1 MNVKGEH
8 TFPAPRATTF
18 ALLTDPEVLKAVLP
32 GCEEFT
38 EVGEGAYR
46 VVLTVNLIAF
56 AAKVT
61 GDVEFSDLTPPE
73 SYRVRVTGSGSL
85 GSLDI
90 GLLMRLTEAAGR
102 TVLAYDVGIEA
113 TGALGAM
120 GPVILQ
126 PAASMI
132 LGQVMGALEKEIE
145 KRAPAG

>member
-1 MNVKGEH
+1 MNVRGEH
-8 TFPAPRATTF
+8 TFPATRATTF
-18 ALLTDPEVLKAVLP
+18 ALLTDPEVLRSVLP

-38 EVGEGAYR
+38 EVGEGGYR

-61 GDVEFSDLTPPE
+61 GDVQFSEMTAPE

-85 GSLDI
+85 GSLDV
-90 GLLMRLTEAAGR
+90 GLHMKLAEAGER

-120 GPVILQ
+120 GPLVLQ
-126 PAASMI
+126 PAATLI
-132 LGQVMGALEKEIE
+132 LGQVMGALEKEIA